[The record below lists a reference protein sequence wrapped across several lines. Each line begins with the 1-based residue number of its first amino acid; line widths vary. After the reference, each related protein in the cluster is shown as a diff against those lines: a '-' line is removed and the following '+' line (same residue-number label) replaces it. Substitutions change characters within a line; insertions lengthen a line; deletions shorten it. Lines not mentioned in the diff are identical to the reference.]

1 MTLSTKDLMVN
12 AGQTGYG
19 YDHAVFLNFASRGD
33 LGDGSITNRI
43 MLKAETVGIS
53 TTRTVAPFPIPLSG
67 LITGESTTMA
77 IDLGIA
83 NKTINVGGIITEQHI
98 VKQYDKTTTKSV
110 VMTAPEVAQLIHASV
125 DSSFAQKHQNL
136 TELVVLY
143 PSRVGDN
150 YAYHTGVTET
160 TKLEDLPLLPFSYH
174 SRKLD
179 RANTIGAGSMP
190 SPSTTEFEGI
200 TGFIENFQ
208 TDFIPGSTF
217 LTFTFSFRQ
226 AFTPLG

>member
-1 MTLSTKDLMVN
+1 MPVSTKELMTN
-12 AGQTGYG
+12 AGNTGYG

-33 LGDGSITNRI
+33 SGDGSITNRI

-53 TTRTVAPFPIPLSG
+53 TTRSVAPIPIPLSG

-83 NKTINVGGIITEQHI
+83 NKTINIGGIITEQHI

-125 DSSFAQKHQNL
+125 DSSFAQKHQNV
-136 TELVVLY
+136 TELVILY
-143 PSRVGDN
+143 PSRVGDD
-150 YAYHTGVTET
+150 YAYHTG
-160 TKLEDLPLLPFSYH
+160 
-174 SRKLD
+174 
-179 RANTIGAGSMP
+179 GGSMP

-208 TDFIPGSTF
+208 TDFVPGSPF
-217 LTFTFSFRQ
+217 LTFSFSFRQ